1 MVDDVGR
8 GPSGRPSPLSTTRVV
23 SVAAATQGV
32 SMLPMFLT
40 GALAVQMSAELDYGP
55 SALGVATGGFILAR
69 AIASI
74 PAGLLVDRLGSIRSM
89 RLSALGS
96 GLASLSVALLARQW
110 WTLAVILFLAGVVQA
125 TSQPAANRFVVRS
138 VDHTRMGIAF
148 GLKQSGPPAAI
159 MFAGVAVPVLAL
171 TLGWRSAF
179 VLASVLSLI
188 TFFAVPSR
196 PASSEP
202 AEPMGRPV
210 AAPLAVDGAPPA
222 PESIAAVDDGGRA
235 SVGLG
240 PVMIGMAFTLAAVN
254 STQTFIVGA
263 AVDAGISP
271 GLAGSILAV
280 GGVLAI
286 VSRIISGLYV
296 DRKQGGYLTYV
307 ARILAVGSVGYLF
320 LATGRPSAYLLGTAL
335 AYGATWGVNGVLFMA
350 VVRHRPERPA
360 AVTGQVIAVGS
371 IGGFAGPP
379 IYGFVAENFGYR
391 PAWLMAAVW
400 VAIAAV
406 AIYTSGAAR
415 SEAPRGDRV
424 AGDGPTAPP
433 S

>member
-1 MVDDVGR
+1 MS
-8 GPSGRPSPLSTTRVV
+8 GPQRLSTTRIV

-32 SMLPMFLT
+32 AMLPMFLT

-89 RLSALGS
+89 RLSAMGS
-96 GLASLSVALLARQW
+96 GLASLSVAVLAREW

-138 VDHTRMGIAF
+138 IDQNRMGIAF
-148 GLKQSGPPAAI
+148 GLKQSGPPAAV
-159 MFAGVAVPVLAL
+159 MLAGLTVPVLAL

-179 VLASVLSLI
+179 VLASLLSLA
-188 TFFAVPSR
+188 TLFAVPSR
-196 PASSEP
+196 TLAS
-202 AEPMGRPV
+202 
-210 AAPLAVDGAPPA
+210 APPTGPTSIPLVREHA
-222 PESIAAVDDGGRA
+222 PSAAERGAQALPDGRA
-235 SVGLG
+235 SGGLG
-240 PVMIGMAFTLAAVN
+240 LVMIGMAFTLAAVN

-263 AVDAGISP
+263 AVDSGISP
-271 GLAGSILAV
+271 GVAGSILAV

-296 DRKQGGYLTYV
+296 DRKQVGYLTYV
-307 ARILAVGSVGYLF
+307 AKILAVGSVGYLF
-320 LATGRPSAYLLGTAL
+320 LAIGLPPSYFLGTVL

-360 AVTGQVIAVGS
+360 AVSGQVIAVGS
-371 IGGFAGPP
+371 IGGFVGPP
-379 IYGFVAENFGYR
+379 IYGLVAENFGYR
-391 PAWLMAAVW
+391 PAWMMAAAW
-400 VAIAAV
+400 VAIAATS
-406 AIYTSGAAR
+406 IFMSGAAR
-415 SEAPRGDRV
+415 SEARLDGDSV
-424 AGDGPTAPP
+424 ADGASDAPAG
-433 S
+433 